1 VVVTKLNQESLT
13 TIAKATKGG
22 YVNGNNTKE
31 VLEYV
36 KNALNNIQKTEFE
49 ATQMADF
56 QSQFQWFLGFAFA
69 LLFLDI
75 FFLER
80 KTKWV
85 RKLNLFNEK
94 E

>member
-56 QSQFQWFLGFAFA
+56 QSQFQWFLGLAFA